1 MKQPSHPAQQ
11 CGDFVQQWSS
21 MSKRTKASNTR
32 QQTHC
37 WGTAAFILQM
47 GNQMNKKQ
55 NTAENK
61 SGSQYK
67 KKAIWMSSDWYKNIR
82 ASSVADL
89 KALNVEVETEG
100 LYDHGRPLP

>member
-1 MKQPSHPAQQ
+1 MELHVKADKSFEYTATKQ
-11 CGDFVQQWSS
+11 
-21 MSKRTKASNTR
+21 N
-32 QQTHC
+32 HC

-67 KKAIWMSSDWYKNIR
+67 KKAIWMSIDWYKNIS

-100 LYDHGRPLP
+100 LDDHGRPLP